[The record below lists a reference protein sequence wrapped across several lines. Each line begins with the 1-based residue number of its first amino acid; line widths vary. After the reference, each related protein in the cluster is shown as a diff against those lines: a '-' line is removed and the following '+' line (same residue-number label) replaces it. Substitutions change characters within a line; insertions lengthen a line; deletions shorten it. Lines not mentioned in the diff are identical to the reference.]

1 MFCFKYKTK
10 PIILSIFLTAS
21 LLITSFGFTAT
32 AHSADLLTSYQ
43 ILRDSYYDEFVQP
56 LIDAGATEAQI
67 ESFLTDLD
75 AAVNQRGPLNDTNF
89 NSIMYDALQDVITWH
104 KHYDIFM
111 AMTTSFEEEIS
122 YTLANNQ
129 LHERLI
135 PLRNA
140 VKQAVLGNGQPGG
153 PGGGGGTL
161 TPEPTGIAAQIQ
173 NQLKQSG
180 SQISLQ
186 IQDNGKLNLASELMK
201 QIRES
206 RRNLKLT
213 WNGVEFAIPASVLSS
228 WQGSLVASVAPLDE
242 AESQKILEK
251 TSPYLTLVGSILE
264 LKLSSD
270 ASIGSMYFFDPITIT
285 FSYAEKDLGD
295 IKENTLDVYYYNE
308 TTEKWQ
314 KMNGTL
320 SLTNNT
326 ISIST
331 THCSKYAIMS
341 LNTPA
346 ADPQPVNFTD
356 LANHWAQADI
366 MAMVGYGLVNGI
378 GENQFAPDQN
388 ITRAE
393 YTAILLR
400 TLGIPEDGTHMM
412 GKFSD
417 VPASSW
423 FFNTVNTAAELGLV
437 SGYDS
442 STFGP
447 NDQVTREQM
456 AVMIKRAFDYTG
468 RQSNLSADQISTRLA
483 PFADRE
489 QIAAWAREAAAAA
502 IEARI
507 INGRTP
513 TEFAPRANAT
523 RAEAAVMLLRMYNQ
537 LNQ

>member
-1 MFCFKYKTK
+1 MKGRCPLFCFKYKTK

-285 FSYAEKDLGD
+285 FSYAEKRPGRHQR
-295 IKENTLDVYYYNE
+295 KHS
-308 TTEKWQ
+308 
-314 KMNGTL
+314 G
-320 SLTNNT
+320 
-326 ISIST
+326 
-331 THCSKYAIMS
+331 C
-341 LNTPA
+341 
-346 ADPQPVNFTD
+346 
-356 LANHWAQADI
+356 
-366 MAMVGYGLVNGI
+366 
-378 GENQFAPDQN
+378 
-388 ITRAE
+388 
-393 YTAILLR
+393 LL
-400 TLGIPEDGTHMM
+400 L
-412 GKFSD
+412 
-417 VPASSW
+417 
-423 FFNTVNTAAELGLV
+423 
-437 SGYDS
+437 
-442 STFGP
+442 
-447 NDQVTREQM
+447 
-456 AVMIKRAFDYTG
+456 
-468 RQSNLSADQISTRLA
+468 
-483 PFADRE
+483 
-489 QIAAWAREAAAAA
+489 
-502 IEARI
+502 
-507 INGRTP
+507 
-513 TEFAPRANAT
+513 
-523 RAEAAVMLLRMYNQ
+523 
-537 LNQ
+537 